1 MKTYEHELEH
11 AYDHSRS
18 GFRSSSL
25 SHSLIMATVVGAVV
39 ASVGIALFAMSRYL
53 QISVA
58 HSSRCWGHWASG
70 HSERVAAGR
79 P

>member
-1 MKTYEHELEH
+1 MKTYQPELAH
-11 AYDHSRS
+11 ADDQWRAR
-18 GFRSSSL
+18 FRSASL
-25 SHSLIMATVVGAVV
+25 FHSLIMATVVGAVV